1 MTCISKNMQW
11 TKAAVLSTIL
21 IYQQQIDSDF
31 KAYSKDLKEVDKD
44 EILNRRGELT
54 RITTTFRKKYKDQSD
69 DKIIDINE
77 VTSLLDKYK
86 EFLAF
91 LNEKI
96 TSFKSVES
104 YESNTVVGEAVD
116 LSTLLRR
123 MKELHDN

>member
-1 MTCISKNMQW
+1 MTCISENMQW
-11 TKAAVLSTIL
+11 TKANVLSAIL
-21 IYQQQIDSDF
+21 KNQQQIDSEI
-31 KAYSKDLKEVDKD
+31 KAYGKNFEEADREQ
-44 EILNRRGELT
+44 ILIKRGELA
-54 RITTTFRKKYKDQSD
+54 RTTMTFRKKYKDQSD

-86 EFLAF
+86 EFLSF

-96 TSFKSVES
+96 TSFKNVES

-123 MKELHDN
+123 MKELNDN

>member
-1 MTCISKNMQW
+1 MHW
-11 TKAAVLSTIL
+11 TKAVVLSTIL

-31 KAYSKDLKEVDKD
+31 KAYSKYLKEVDKD

>member
-1 MTCISKNMQW
+1 MTCISKNMHW
-11 TKAAVLSTIL
+11 TKAVVLSTIL

-44 EILNRRGELT
+44 EILKMRGELT